1 MIAGLGID
9 LIRIDRVRKTLERF
23 GNRFLKRIFTE
34 GEIAYCLKKAD
45 PSPSLAARFAA
56 KEAAMKALGTGVS
69 RGVYFRH
76 VEVTRTPDGPPC
88 ILFHEG
94 AGRRAA
100 TIGVIHSSLS
110 LTHDAGVAAAVVVL
124 ERE

>member
-1 MIAGLGID
+1 MVTGLGID

-34 GEIAYCLKKAD
+34 GEIAYCLQKAD
-45 PSPSLAARFAA
+45 PSPSLAVRFAA

-76 VEVTRTPDGPPC
+76 VEVGRAPGEPPR

-94 AGRRAA
+94 AGRRAE
-100 TIGVIHSSLS
+100 TIGVVRSSLS
-110 LTHDAGVAAAVVVL
+110 LTHDAGVAVAVVVL
-124 ERE
+124 EGE